1 MRVYR
6 SPRAIAWFT
15 IALVTLPVILLSG
28 CGPTVDLKKSLQVK
42 VIETGWFD
50 AGIING
56 QNKLVPSITFTLTNQ
71 SDQKLVVL
79 QANSIFRRV
88 SDPNGEWGSGFK
100 TIAGADGLAPG
111 GETAPITIRSQLGYT
126 GTESRLEMLQNS
138 KFVDAK
144 IDLFSKYGSTQWA
157 KLGEYPIERK
167 LLTQ

>member
-1 MRVYR
+1 MRALDR
-6 SPRAIAWFT
+6 STRTLAFVT
-15 IALVTLPVILLSG
+15 FALITLTG
-28 CGPTVDLKKSLQVK
+28 CGPQVDLKKSLTVK
-42 VIETGWFD
+42 IVETGWFD
-50 AGIING
+50 AGIVNG

-71 SDQKLVVL
+71 SGQKLVVL

-88 SDPNGEWGSGFK
+88 NDPNVEWGSGFK
-100 TIAGADGLAPG
+100 TVVGSDGLAPG

-144 IDLFSKYGSTQWA
+144 TDLFSKYGSTQWA

-167 LLTQ
+167 LLTK